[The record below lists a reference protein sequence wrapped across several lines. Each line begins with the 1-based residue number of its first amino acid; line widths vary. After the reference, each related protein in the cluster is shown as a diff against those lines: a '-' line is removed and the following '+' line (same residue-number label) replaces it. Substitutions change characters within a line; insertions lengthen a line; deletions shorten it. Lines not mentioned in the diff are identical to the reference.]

1 MNHLNFV
8 KLVMICC
15 PCHNYG
21 GMLSLAIKRT
31 RLLTALV
38 IVILHLQKSSS
49 NRRRKNVA
57 KKVLGK
63 NKLFLVLTTYLVS
76 YINEFIGFVN
86 VSVATLTRRH
96 HISVFFLLFQRVVK
110 VVC

>member
-21 GMLSLAIKRT
+21 GMLSHAIKGT
-31 RLLTALV
+31 RLLIALV

-76 YINEFIGFVN
+76 YINEFIGFIN
-86 VSVATLTRRH
+86 ASVATLTRHH